1 MIVDVGVFSL
11 AAGRLLGNFTFFNA
25 AVVRYEQYLFHSTR
39 SFIEE
44 YVFTQQCLLDIVKLL

>member
-1 MIVDVGVFSL
+1 MIVDVGVFSQ
-11 AAGRLLGNFTFFNA
+11 AAGGLLGNLTFFYA

-44 YVFTQQCLLDIVKLL
+44 YVFAQQSLLDIVKLL